1 MKVAKI
7 QFSDFGFIVF
17 FFNCYLLYFLL
28 FFFFTD
34 LKGNY
39 KQISV
44 HVARVYLLADM
55 ANEKVYKQ
63 EIIT

>member
-17 FFNCYLLYFLL
+17 FLIAIYCIFYW
-28 FFFFTD
+28 FFFTD

>member
-17 FFNCYLLYFLL
+17 FLIAIYCIFYC
-28 FFFFTD
+28 FFFTD

>member
-17 FFNCYLLYFLL
+17 FLIAIYCIFYC